1 MVRLVN
7 KCPCCGSA
15 VQAPAIVDLNSNTVA
30 VGGKSVR
37 VRPQCAELVH
47 VLVEAYPAGVAYER
61 IFMRLHGAA
70 NEPNDPKNS
79 LSAQLVY
86 LRRLLKHL
94 GVKIISDWGFGLRL
108 EYNHSVDR
116 AA

>member
-1 MVRLVN
+1 VN

-15 VQAPAIVDLNSNTVA
+15 VEVPAIVDLDLNVIA

-86 LRRLLKHL
+86 LRRLLKQV
-94 GVKIISDWGFGLRL
+94 GVKIVSEWGFGLRL
-108 EYNHSVDR
+108 QYDEPANR